1 MATLTVAQ
9 AAEVFDGL
17 GIPCTQLVWK
27 GRKAPPPP
35 YVVLAPHDSRHDYK
49 DGRVYGKARRYDF
62 ELYARERDVRLE
74 QRIERALDEAGASY
88 TSDVVIDEE
97 NKYVVTYFSTTLT
110 EQEAT

>member
-1 MATLTVAQ
+1 MATLTVGQ
-9 AAEVFDGL
+9 ALELIDAL

-35 YVVLAPHDSRHDYK
+35 YVVLAPHESRHAYK

-62 ELYARERDVRLE
+62 ELYVRERDLPLE
-74 QRIERALDEAGASY
+74 QRIESALDGAGVPY
-88 TSDVVIDEE
+88 TSDAVIDEE

>member
-1 MATLTVAQ
+1 MATLTVGQ
-9 AAEVFDGL
+9 ALDLVDAL

-35 YVVLAPHDSRHDYK
+35 YVVLVPHDSRHAYK

-62 ELYARERDVRLE
+62 ELYARERDIPLE
-74 QRIERALDEAGASY
+74 QRIEAALDAAGASY
-88 TSDVVIDEE
+88 TSDVLIDEE
-97 NKYVVTYFSTTLT
+97 NKYFLTYFSTTLT